1 MNRTAFGTSS
11 ILSKAQANLP
21 NQNPLAAATA
31 TATATQAPGA
41 TNVSITYNNFLNDKS
56 C

>member
-21 NQNPLAAATA
+21 NQNNPLASTVTA
-31 TATATQAPGA
+31 SATQAPGA